1 MATRF
6 MPAQPASLAGHDA
19 AGSEQTSVLWWAAL
33 YARLAVGVTF
43 LSSVGDRFG
52 IFGPFGKKN
61 VSWGDFQHFT
71 AYTGMVNSFLP
82 GQMIPALAW
91 AATALEILFGVGL
104 IVGIYKRFMA
114 LGSSLLLLS
123 FALAMTISFGI
134 RSALDYSV
142 YSASSAAL
150 LLFALSEHNARVK
163 R

>member
-6 MPAQPASLAGHDA
+6 MPAQPASLAGQEA
-19 AGSEQTSVLWWAAL
+19 AATEHASLLRWAAL
-33 YARLAVGVTF
+33 YARMAVGVTF
-43 LSSVGDRFG
+43 LSSVADRFG
-52 IFGPFGKKN
+52 VFGPFGKRN

-82 GQMIPALAW
+82 APIIPALAW
-91 AATALEILFGVGL
+91 TATALEILFGLGL

-150 LLFALSEHNARVK
+150 LLFVLSEQNARVK

>member
-1 MATRF
+1 VVGCALR
-6 MPAQPASLAGHDA
+6 QAGGRRDIP
-19 AGSEQTSVLWWAAL
+19 L
-33 YARLAVGVTF
+33 VG
-43 LSSVGDRFG
+43 R
-52 IFGPFGKKN
+52 GPLRHIRAFRQKN

-82 GQMIPALAW
+82 AQMIPALAW

>member
-6 MPAQPASLAGHDA
+6 MPAQPVLANNETVGTEHKA
-19 AGSEQTSVLWWAAL
+19 LLRWAPL

-52 IFGPFGKKN
+52 VFGPFGKRN

-82 GQMIPALAW
+82 ARIIPALAW
-91 AATALEILFGVGL
+91 AATALEIVFGVGL
-104 IVGIYKRFMA
+104 IAGIYKRFMA
-114 LGSSLLLLS
+114 VGSSLLLLS

-150 LLFALSEHNARVK
+150 LLFAMSEYNPRVK